1 MTNNGQ
7 ISAYHDTGDGLAFS
21 RSRYRPMAA
30 VLILFALLGAVGC
43 VAADVL

>member
-1 MTNNGQ
+1 MTNNAH
-7 ISAYHDTGDGLAFS
+7 IDADHDTGDGLAFS

>member
-7 ISAYHDTGDGLAFS
+7 IDADHDAGDGLAFS
-21 RSRYRPMAA
+21 RRRYRPMAA

>member
-1 MTNNGQ
+1 MTTNEPINTN
-7 ISAYHDTGDGLAFS
+7 YDTGDGLAFS